1 MLMSYNWPTTQCPA
15 GLVTM
20 KHIALLF
27 FTLLCIE
34 IAFAE
39 NPRQVGD
46 FSLLDHNGNFHQL
59 SRLSESRAVVLY
71 VYGNNCST
79 SADAIPK
86 LNLLQEKY
94 ESRGIEFLML
104 DPFPEDTRESVRQKM
119 DSAGNLVPVLMD
131 RSQLVSQSLGVRSSG
146 EVFVIDPKRMSLIYR
161 GAIDNRALGEQ
172 SLIGRNYLEEVL
184 SAVVIGAS
192 VIADVAWT
200 KGENVAYPKMAGING
215 LGVSYINDVV
225 PILQKRCVSCHR
237 EGGVAPWAMNSHN
250 MVRGWSEMIRETILT
265 MRMPPGQIDDEYL
278 DRFVDV
284 HFITDE
290 EKITLVN
297 WINAGALRDGE
308 PDPLAAPLAPLSD
321 WALGEPDLIIEIPAQ
336 EIPAN
341 GVLDYRFIPVDIDI
355 EDDRWVR
362 AYEFS
367 VGDKSVLH
375 HVIAYTQDE
384 KQQKQN
390 ASLGG
395 SRTNFGSYAPG
406 RDHVEFDANTGIL
419 LEKGMRFMLQ
429 LHYTTVGKPIRD
441 VTRIGLYF
449 HNSEPKFLLSRTA
462 VMNGEFV
469 IPPGV
474 SDYPVVASARIEKDS
489 FLYNL
494 APHMHYRGKRVSYSA
509 QYPDGRV
516 EELLSIPNFQHNWQM
531 VYRLRDPLFLPA
543 GTIIQAEGGFDNSAS
558 NLLNPNPSQEVTWG
572 DQVWDEMFI
581 VWMRVGEA
589 ASAIA
594 P

>member
-1 MLMSYNWPTTQCPA
+1 MKRII
-15 GLVTM
+15 LV
-20 KHIALLF
+20 F
-27 FTLLCIE
+27 FTLLSVE
-34 IAFAE
+34 IAAAE
-39 NPRQVGD
+39 NSRRVGD
-46 FSLLDHNGNFHQL
+46 FSLLDHNGYFHQL

-71 VYGNNCST
+71 VYGNNCS
-79 SADAIPK
+79 SSSDAIPK

-94 ESRGIEFLML
+94 EARGIEFLML
-104 DPFPEDTRESVRQKM
+104 DPFHEDTRESVSEKLKP
-119 DSAGNLVPVLMD
+119 AGNLVPVLMD

-146 EVFVIDPKRMSLIYR
+146 EVFVIDPRRMTLIYR
-161 GAIDNRALGEQ
+161 GAIDSRALGVQ
-172 SLIGRNYLEEVL
+172 SAVGRNYLEEVL
-184 SAVVIGAS
+184 SAVIIGAS
-192 VIADVAWT
+192 VISDVPWA
-200 KGENVAYPKMAGING
+200 KGENVAYSNTAEINSR
-215 LGVSYINDVV
+215 GVSYANDVV
-225 PILQKRCVSCHR
+225 PILQKRCVTCHR
-237 EGGVAPWAMNSHN
+237 EGGVAPWAMSSHE
-250 MVRGWSEMIRETILT
+250 MVRGWGEMIRETILT

-284 HFITDE
+284 HFITDA
-290 EKITLVN
+290 EKITLVS
-297 WINAGALRDGE
+297 WINAGAIRDGE
-308 PDPLAAPLAPLSD
+308 VDPLAAPLAPLSD
-321 WALGEPDLIIEIPAQ
+321 WALGEPDLVIEIPAQ
-336 EIPAN
+336 DIPAN
-341 GVLDYRFIPVDIDI
+341 GVLDYKFIPVDISLA
-355 EDDRWVR
+355 EDKWVR

-429 LHYTTVGKPIRD
+429 LHYTTIGKPVRD
-441 VTRIGLYF
+441 MTRIGLYF
-449 HNSEPKFLLSRTA
+449 HNSEPKYLLSRTA

-474 SDYPVVASARIEKDS
+474 AEYPVVASATIEKDS
-489 FLYNL
+489 LLYNL

-509 QYPDGRV
+509 KYPDGRV

-531 VYRLRDPLFLPA
+531 VYRLREPLFLPA

-558 NLLNPNPSQEVTWG
+558 NLLNPNPAQEVRWG

-581 VWMRVGEA
+581 VWMRVGEV
-589 ASAIA
+589 ASALT